1 MSELS
6 ALFKRQSFH
15 VASII
20 MLLAAALMMAS
31 VTYASKSFSDDDDDR
46 DESNYKEDRDDDDN
60 HDRDDDRDEYEK
72 GTPLQILWTND
83 THGFFL
89 PVYHAEYSEIDT
101 YEKIAAKEGKV
112 GGYAQISGLVKKFKR
127 GFWGPRTLFVDAG
140 DTFDGSPVAQLT
152 RGAAVVPILNAMGYD
167 AWTPG
172 NRDFAWSQGNFADV
186 SSQLTIPTVC
196 ANLLDANGDFPFPR
210 FIIKEVE
217 GVKVAMIGLTSLA
230 GISSAGG
237 PREYSV
243 LGGNIPG
250 PLLENSVS
258 DLAAEIRATENPD
271 IVIVLSHLGYFQD
284 QKLASRTTGI
294 DVFVGAHTH
303 HNVRKAPVVPNLD
316 GSRDVIVAQAG
327 SHGKYL
333 GRLKLWLEDGKVAD
347 FENKIIRV
355 SERSLKKMKVEPDP
369 VVDDLAQAAYAPF
382 KDMLDEVIG
391 TTTTVIERRGDTQST
406 MTNFLTNA
414 IAERYGVVGSR
425 FPGIRYGSSN
435 IPGPVT
441 VGDVWNIVSPNFGN
455 NRVFTYTLSGGAI
468 RGSIFN
474 GLGTVYGT
482 DPYLWNGGDVFRY
495 NDRIR
500 YTYNADV
507 NNPTHLVDL
516 SVTTLDGEVVDLV
529 KDGVNQVANFGRVFT
544 FAGTAPLPGAQN
556 IAPVAG
562 VNAVD
567 EIVDYI
573 KSKGTISPA
582 LDDRT
587 VQLDDA
593 PANEADVR

>member
-1 MSELS
+1 MSQLS

-15 VASII
+15 VASL
-20 MLLAAALMMAS
+20 MVVLVTALMMGS
-31 VTYASKSFSDDDDDR
+31 VAYASENESEDDDDHDR
-46 DESNYKEDRDDDDN
+46 KEYRDD
-60 HDRDDDRDEYEK
+60 HDRDDDRDDDDRDDFRD

-196 ANLLDANGDFPFPR
+196 ANLLDAEGNYPFPR
-210 FIIKEVE
+210 YIIKQVE

-303 HNVRKAPVVPNLD
+303 HNVRKAPVVSNLD

-327 SHGKYL
+327 SHGK
-333 GRLKLWLEDGKVAD
+333 
-347 FENKIIRV
+347 
-355 SERSLKKMKVEPDP
+355 
-369 VVDDLAQAAYAPF
+369 
-382 KDMLDEVIG
+382 
-391 TTTTVIERRGDTQST
+391 
-406 MTNFLTNA
+406 
-414 IAERYGVVGSR
+414 
-425 FPGIRYGSSN
+425 
-435 IPGPVT
+435 
-441 VGDVWNIVSPNFGN
+441 
-455 NRVFTYTLSGGAI
+455 
-468 RGSIFN
+468 
-474 GLGTVYGT
+474 
-482 DPYLWNGGDVFRY
+482 
-495 NDRIR
+495 
-500 YTYNADV
+500 
-507 NNPTHLVDL
+507 
-516 SVTTLDGEVVDLV
+516 
-529 KDGVNQVANFGRVFT
+529 
-544 FAGTAPLPGAQN
+544 
-556 IAPVAG
+556 
-562 VNAVD
+562 
-567 EIVDYI
+567 
-573 KSKGTISPA
+573 
-582 LDDRT
+582 
-587 VQLDDA
+587 
-593 PANEADVR
+593 